1 MELSGHAKPS
11 RSPGLTTSRT
21 TRYCSSRV
29 VWCCCMSTLC
39 QLYVAWHFGK
49 NAASALWDVKKWYI
63 KLLHQSVRRRKNPK
77 THVKRSVLLLLL
89 GLLDT
94 GGLYPTDSYG
104 YRTCLHI
111 QNSSHLLREFRVA
124 KTSWLFLTL
133 RERGVTLEA
142 FATML
147 WLFFWILA
155 CKCTCRLCVCAC
167 DVYYVCVSC
176 VLVIF
181 HSLSLVQIVYSFCFL
196 SQGSQ
201 ACTAQEGF
209 KGSERRESRT
219 KAEASECLCGTWTT
233 AWMTGIYPLVN

>member
-1 MELSGHAKPS
+1 M
-11 RSPGLTTSRT
+11 
-21 TRYCSSRV
+21 
-29 VWCCCMSTLC
+29 
-39 QLYVAWHFGK
+39 
-49 NAASALWDVKKWYI
+49 
-63 KLLHQSVRRRKNPK
+63 LHQSVRRRKNPK

-167 DVYYVCVSC
+167 DVYYVCVFHVCLLFFILFLLSRLYIVSASC
-176 VLVIF
+176 PKDPKLVPRKKDSKEAKEESREPKQKPQNVSVG
-181 HSLSLVQIVYSFCFL
+181 HGPQP
-196 SQGSQ
+196 GW
-201 ACTAQEGF
+201 
-209 KGSERRESRT
+209 REST
-219 KAEASECLCGTWTT
+219 LW
-233 AWMTGIYPLVN
+233 